1 MMDASHLPLDLAALL
16 ALAAGLGWASGLRL
30 YTTLFVVG
38 LAGRLGWIALPDG
51 LRLLEHPWVLG
62 AAGVMLFVEFFA
74 DKIPLLDSIW
84 DTVHTFIRIPAGA
97 ALAAMVFGGQGVE
110 WQTAVAL
117 LGGTLAAGTHLTKAG
132 TRAMINASPEPFSNI
147 AASASEDVVVLGGLW
162 LMFAHPWLM
171 LALLLLLV
179 MATAWLLPKLWR
191 GIAGFLRGLSL
202 PRRKFL
208 KYRAGGFPSP
218 CRRRRL
224 LPQAI
229 PRRGLRRSACAR
241 SESAWRNFPTPG
253 LRHPGFRYARAQNTT
268 TLSATAVQAARSA
281 RVLRTAPGTSSPSS
295 MPLAVMQVPQRPT
308 SPPATT
314 IFTMSPAL

>member
-1 MMDASHLPLDLAALL
+1 MDASHLPLDLAALL

-38 LAGRLGWIALPDG
+38 VAGRMGWIMLSEG

-132 TRAMINASPEPFSNI
+132 TRAIINASPEPFSNV
-147 AASASEDVVVLGGLW
+147 AASFSEDIVVLGGLW

-171 LALLLLLV
+171 LALLLVLV

-202 PRRKFL
+202 PR
-208 KYRAGGFPSP
+208 
-218 CRRRRL
+218 
-224 LPQAI
+224 
-229 PRRGLRRSACAR
+229 
-241 SESAWRNFPTPG
+241 PTPG
-253 LRHPGFRYARAQNTT
+253 TN
-268 TLSATAVQAARSA
+268 S
-281 RVLRTAPGTSSPSS
+281 
-295 MPLAVMQVPQRPT
+295 
-308 SPPATT
+308 
-314 IFTMSPAL
+314 

>member
-191 GIAGFLRGLSL
+191 GIAGFLRGLSPVSYTHL
-202 PRRKFL
+202 
-208 KYRAGGFPSP
+208 
-218 CRRRRL
+218 
-224 LPQAI
+224 
-229 PRRGLRRSACAR
+229 
-241 SESAWRNFPTPG
+241 
-253 LRHPGFRYARAQNTT
+253 
-268 TLSATAVQAARSA
+268 TL
-281 RVLRTAPGTSSPSS
+281 
-295 MPLAVMQVPQRPT
+295 PT
-308 SPPATT
+308 SD
-314 IFTMSPAL
+314 LV